1 MPAIGWKVG
10 GKEYSYEEAF
20 QIARKEGTFHDFPPA
35 ALRAMERH
43 RVDGDWLSPSG
54 AAGCPRQRIL
64 VRHINYH
71 VDPEKEWVPGV
82 GTAVHNWLQ
91 DNDDEHHE
99 ALLSTTLSV
108 PLRDGRV
115 VPFELRGS
123 PDAYDPEQ
131 RRVYDYKTVK
141 TWNGRAYPYDTHV
154 LQINLYAYLFERNG
168 MPVEDLIIWYIKQGG
183 KDVRR
188 EAVKVPLWDMEE
200 VENIAIE
207 AAEPLAWYADNGEI
221 PHNVYDPQW
230 LPCMFCPVI
239 KECKAIR

>member
-1 MPAIGWKVG
+1 MGAIGWKID
-10 GKEYSYEEAF
+10 GKNYSYEEAF
-20 QIARKEGTFHDFPPA
+20 DIAKRDGSFANFPPA

-64 VRHINYH
+64 VRQVDYF

-91 DNDDEHHE
+91 DADDEHHE
-99 ALLSTTLSV
+99 SLLSCDLNV

-115 VPFELRGS
+115 VPFQLKGS
-123 PDAYDPEQ
+123 PDAYDPEH

-141 TWNGRAYPYDTHV
+141 DWKGKYYPYDSHV
-154 LQINLYAYLFERNG
+154 LQINLYRYLFEKNG
-168 MPVEDLIIWYIKQGG
+168 HPVEDLVIWYVKQGG
-183 KDVRR
+183 RDVRR
-188 EAVKVPLWDMEE
+188 EAFHVPMWSMEDI
-200 VENIAIE
+200 ENIAIE
-207 AAEPLAWYADNGEI
+207 AAEPLAWYKLTGEI
-221 PHNVYDPQW
+221 PPNKYDPTW

-239 KECKAIR
+239 KECKAMR